1 MQIEYIHY
9 FSRKLLSR
17 YSLYLIGFFLSVG
30 LIIFGVFFF
39 YAQYH
44 EALARIKKAQQQ
56 QTELQKKKDLIEFKG
71 QASQTIRDPAR
82 LQQLNEFLNQ
92 LIPSKENYFSI
103 IAALEKLSQ
112 KTNFIIT
119 SYSIN
124 LNDSSEGKLALD
136 ITCQGDTATFL

>member
-82 LQQLNEFLNQ
+82 LQQLNEFLNAQ
-92 LIPSKENYFSI
+92 NSKKCS
-103 IAALEKLSQ
+103 
-112 KTNFIIT
+112 
-119 SYSIN
+119 
-124 LNDSSEGKLALD
+124 
-136 ITCQGDTATFL
+136 